1 MLEGMES
8 ILKEGRN
15 CWRILPARRTA
26 FLIDGA
32 AFFDAFFW
40 SALRAERSILI
51 TGWDIDSRIRLFPEE
66 EREGFPPVLSE
77 FLLALTRKKKK
88 LHVHILGWDFAA
100 IYVFSRELFPV
111 FRLPWKRHRR
121 IHFHLDGKHPL
132 GGSQHQK
139 VIVIDDSIAFV
150 GGMDLTRG
158 RWDTPDHRV
167 YNPRRLDPGGKPYGP
182 FHDVQMAVD
191 GESARALGDLVRAR
205 WQRAKGKALKP
216 PAPAGS
222 DPWPKELTPA
232 LHDLQIALVRTEPA
246 YNGRRAVKEVETLY
260 LDSFAAARKFIYM
273 ENQYL
278 SSFSI
283 GKALAENLR
292 QENGPEIVLVLRAGS
307 EWLEETTMGVF
318 RAKLLARIREANV
331 HGRLK
336 VYYPTA
342 PGVDG
347 KGINVHSKLMVVD
360 DTFVRIGSSNLSNRS
375 MAVDAECDLAFESA
389 GEPRMEKAIRELRT
403 SLLSEHLG
411 VDREEFEKIFEAQG
425 SLIRAVEK
433 LRGGSRTLVPFP
445 EEELSWTSELIP
457 DTTIDPIEPI
467 DPEKLVYE
475 FMPEEIARKGPHK
488 LLRFVILILVL
499 IGLAAAWQWTPLKDV
514 VNLETVSEAG
524 EYLRG
529 TGAAPLIVLAG
540 YVIGSLVMFPVTIMI
555 VATAFMFGPISG
567 FLYSLFG
574 CVLASVVTY
583 GIGWLLGRK
592 VVSRLAGSRL
602 NRLSRRLARHGVLVV
617 TTVRILPLAPFT
629 VVNLVAGASHIRFH
643 EYVLGTIIGMTPG
656 ITAATIFE
664 RQLEAVI
671 RKPDFY
677 GLSVLA
683 LIAALIIGAVWI
695 IKTRFFASR
704 SEGG

>member
-1 MLEGMES
+1 VER
-8 ILKEGRN
+8 ILQEGRN
-15 CWRILPARRTA
+15 CWRILPAKRTA

-66 EREGFPPVLSE
+66 EREGFPPILGE
-77 FLLALTRKKKK
+77 FLLALARRKKK
-88 LHVHILGWDFAA
+88 LHIHILGWDFAA

-158 RWDTPDHRV
+158 RWDTPDHQV
-167 YNPRRLDPGGKPYGP
+167 YDSRRLDPNGKPYGP

-191 GESARALGDLVRAR
+191 GEAARALGDLVRAR
-205 WQRAKGKALKP
+205 WQRAKGKVIKP
-216 PAPAGS
+216 PAPTGS
-222 DPWPKELTPA
+222 DPWPKELAPA
-232 LHDLQIALVRTEPA
+232 LNELKIALVRTEPA
-246 YNGRRAVKEVETLY
+246 YNGRRAIKEVETLY
-260 LDSFAAARKFIYM
+260 LDSFAAARRFIYM

-283 GKALAENLR
+283 GKALADSLR
-292 QENGPEIVLVLRAGS
+292 EEKGPEIVLVLRAGS

-318 RAKLLARIREANV
+318 RAKLLARIREADV

-336 VYYPTA
+336 VYFPTA
-342 PGVDG
+342 PGIDG
-347 KGINVHSKLMVVD
+347 RGINVHSKLMVVD
-360 DTFVRIGSSNLSNRS
+360 DTFVRVGSSNLSNRS

-389 GEPRMEKAIRELRT
+389 GEARMEKTIREFRT
-403 SLLSEHLG
+403 SLISEHLG
-411 VDREEFEKIFEAQG
+411 VGREEFEKVFEAEG
-425 SLIRAVEK
+425 SLIRAVEQ

-445 EEELSWTSELIP
+445 KEELSWTSELIP
-457 DTTIDPIEPI
+457 DSTIDPIEPI
-467 DPEKLVYE
+467 DPEKLLYE
-475 FMPEEIARKGPHK
+475 FMPEEVPGKGPRK
-488 LLRFVILILVL
+488 LLRFVIMLVVL

-514 VNLETVSEAG
+514 VNLETISEAG
-524 EYLRG
+524 EYLHG
-529 TGAAPLIVLAG
+529 TGVAPLIVLTG
-540 YVIGSLVMFPVTIMI
+540 YVIGSLIMFPVTIMI
-555 VATAFMFGPISG
+555 VATAFMFGPFSG
-567 FLYSLFG
+567 FLYSLSG

-602 NRLSRRLARHGVLVV
+602 NRLSRRLARHGIIVM
-617 TTVRILPLAPFT
+617 TTARILPLAPFT
-629 VVNLVAGASHIRFH
+629 VVNLVAGASHIRFR

-664 RQLEAVI
+664 RQLEAAI
-671 RKPDFY
+671 RKPDLY
-677 GLSVLA
+677 SLSMLA
-683 LIAALIIGAVWI
+683 LLGILILGAILII
-695 IKTRFFASR
+695 KKRFFAGS
-704 SEGG
+704 SEGVKG